1 VSDWL
6 TLLALA
12 LIALIVIGLGWWLL
26 IESEGVYLGR
36 RVVIWLYDLY
46 AGRYDDIK
54 HFRQDYDHLFLAQP
68 IMERIAPNRAPLVL
82 DVATGTARLPLAL
95 LRHKHFAGRIFA
107 ADLSKGMLHQAALK
121 LERYE
126 REYRESAPVML
137 LCADAERLPFGDSAF
152 DVVTCLEALEFTP
165 HPAESLRE
173 CVRVLRPGGLLLITN
188 RLTGRWMPGKTWT
201 QPDLTLLLMSMGID
215 QVTFEPWQVD
225 YIRVWGV
232 KGA

>member
-1 VSDWL
+1 MSDL
-6 TLLALA
+6 GT
-12 LIALIVIGLGWWLL
+12 LIALAGIALILIALGWWLL

-68 IMERIAPNRAPLVL
+68 IMERLAPNRAPLVL

-95 LRHKHFAGRIFA
+95 LRHEHFIGRIYA
-107 ADLSKGMLHQAALK
+107 ADLSMGMLYQASRK
-121 LERYE
+121 LERYQ
-126 REYRESAPVML
+126 REYQESAPVLL
-137 LCADAERLPFGDSAF
+137 LCADAGALPFSNGAF
-152 DVVTCLEALEFTP
+152 DLVTCLEALEFTP
-165 HPAESLRE
+165 SPAQSLRE

-201 QPDLTLLLMSMGID
+201 QADLTLLLMSIGIE
-215 QVTFEPWQVD
+215 QVRFEPWQVD

-232 KGA
+232 KAA

>member
-1 VSDWL
+1 
-6 TLLALA
+6 
-12 LIALIVIGLGWWLL
+12 
-26 IESEGVYLGR
+26 VYLGR

-68 IMERIAPNRAPLVL
+68 IIERIAPNRAPLVL

-95 LRHKHFAGRIFA
+95 LRHKHFSGRVYA
-107 ADLSKGMLHQAALK
+107 VDLSMGMLHQAVGK
-121 LERYE
+121 LNRYE
-126 REYRESAPVML
+126 REYQEEAPVRL
-137 LCADAERLPFGDSAF
+137 LCAHAGRLPFSDGTF
-152 DVVTCLEALEFTP
+152 DIVTCLEALEFTP
-165 HPAESLRE
+165 NPVESLRE

-215 QVTFEPWQVD
+215 QVTFDPWQVD

-232 KGA
+232 KVA

>member
-1 VSDWL
+1 MSDWAAL
-6 TLLALA
+6 FGLA
-12 LIALIVIGLGWWLL
+12 LIALIIIGLGWWLL

-68 IMERIAPNRAPLVL
+68 IMQRIAPNRAPLVL
-82 DVATGTARLPLAL
+82 DVASGTARLPLAL
-95 LRHKHFAGRIFA
+95 LRHKHFAGRIYA
-107 ADLSKGMLHQAALK
+107 VDLSRRMLHQAALK
-121 LERYE
+121 LDRYE
-126 REYRESAPVML
+126 REYGESALVAL
-137 LCADAERLPFGDSAF
+137 ICADAGRLPFGSAVF

-165 HPAESLRE
+165 DPAESLRE

-201 QPDLTLLLMSMGID
+201 QLELTELLLSLGIERVQFD
-215 QVTFEPWQVD
+215 PWQVD
-225 YIRVWGV
+225 YTRVWGV
-232 KGA
+232 KVM